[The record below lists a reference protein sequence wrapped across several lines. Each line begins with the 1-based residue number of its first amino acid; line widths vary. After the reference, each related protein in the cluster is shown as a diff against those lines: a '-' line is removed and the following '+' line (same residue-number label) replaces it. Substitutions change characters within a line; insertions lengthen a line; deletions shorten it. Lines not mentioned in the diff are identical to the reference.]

1 MSAGELSIIGAEAY
15 HARIAGRDSQRV
27 GNRETNES
35 FPLRK
40 GEHSCPQRRTID
52 ITSSMAPVV
61 FHSAEWFHAETD
73 EDAVAQIEAKRP
85 DGTCEIWQGRRL
97 VAKVSPMRLQA

>member
-1 MSAGELSIIGAEAY
+1 
-15 HARIAGRDSQRV
+15 
-27 GNRETNES
+27 
-35 FPLRK
+35 
-40 GEHSCPQRRTID
+40 
-52 ITSSMAPVV
+52 MAPVV

-73 EDAVAQIEAKRP
+73 EDAVAQTEAKRP